1 MYKSNL
7 DLQTTVRDSFTLRG
21 VGIHSGEAVAV
32 TVQPALEGGIR
43 FHRADQP
50 SVSIPAHLSS
60 LQATLRCTVLAAG
73 EIRVATTEH
82 LLGALWALGVD
93 HARILVEGEELPA
106 LDGSA
111 LEYVQALQRVGLQ
124 RLERPREWLELAQP
138 VWVRE
143 GDASILALPA
153 PALQVTYV
161 LEYDHPMVGT
171 QVVSVAPDPAAFA
184 EQVAPARTFGFL
196 EWAEELRKRGLARG
210 ASLENTVVIAPDRI
224 LSPLRFADEFAR
236 HKILDVIG
244 DLALLGRPLRAH
256 VIAVRGGHA
265 LNASLVGRILELC
278 QSDGATQPGPSRESA
293 G

>member
-1 MYKSNL
+1 MYTSNL

-32 TVQPALEGGIR
+32 TVQPACEGGIR

-50 SVSIPAHLSS
+50 AVSIPAHLSS
-60 LQATLRCTVLAAG
+60 LQATPRCTVLAAG

-82 LLGALWALGVD
+82 LLSALWALGVD
-93 HARILVEGEELPA
+93 HARVLVEGDELPA

-111 LEYVQALQRVGLQ
+111 LEYVQALQRVGLRDLDQ
-124 RLERPREWLELAQP
+124 PREWLDLAQP
-138 VWVRE
+138 VWVRQ

-153 PALQVTYV
+153 PAFKVTYV

-171 QVVSVAPDPAAFA
+171 QVVSADVDPGTFA

-236 HKILDVIG
+236 HKILDMIG
-244 DLALLGRPLRAH
+244 DLALLGRRLRAH

-278 QSDGATQPGPSRESA
+278 QLDGATRSGSSHESA